1 MKQLFK
7 ITGMSCASC
16 AAHVEK
22 AAGTV
27 PGVLSASVN
36 LMADSMLVEYDPA
49 VTGPEKI
56 VDAVAKAGYGA
67 SSDVASDTGDVLPGS
82 ERASAA
88 VGKRLLWSLV
98 FLAPLS
104 VLAMGF
110 HGWFWLQ
117 MVLLVPILW
126 LNRGYFVNGG
136 RRLLSLAPNMDS
148 LVALGAGAGVIYS
161 LFLYGGEMFYFDS
174 AGMVLTLVTV
184 GKYLEARSKKHTGDA
199 IGKLLSLAPAMA
211 TVERDGVEATVP
223 AAELKVGDVVV
234 LRPGGAAPVDGVIVD
249 GFAVFD
255 ESVLTGE
262 SIPVEKFTGS
272 KVLSGALNT
281 DGFVKVRAEKVG
293 GDTTLSRIAE
303 LVREA
308 GSTKAP
314 IAKLADRVS
323 AVFVPAVIAVAVCTF
338 AGWMLAG
345 RPVGFSLT
353 AAVTVLVISCPCA
366 LGLATPVAIMVGA
379 GRGAESGIL
388 FKSAEALQTVH
399 AATCA
404 VLDKTGTVTIGRPE
418 VTDVVPQP
426 GVSETELLRMA
437 AAVEKSSEHPL
448 AKAVVAQAAAEGLEL
463 PGASEFYSLGGL
475 GVIAT
480 VEGHEYAAGR
490 DKLFEDLKLD
500 ASPLVTS
507 AGNLAHHGK
516 TPLLFMR
523 DGAPFGVIA
532 VADRVR
538 ADSPEAVAAL
548 GKLGLRVV
556 MLTGDNPAT
565 AGAIAKDAVI
575 HEVIAGVLPEQ
586 KAEEIEKLR
595 KSGEKVVM
603 VGDGVNDAPALAA
616 ADTGMAIG
624 AGSDIAI
631 DAADVVLVGNSL
643 FGAVAAIRL
652 SRAVFRNVK
661 ENLFWAFFY
670 NVLLIPLAAAGLL
683 NPVFGAA
690 AMSASSVCVV
700 ANALRL
706 RRFNDSRL

>member
-1 MKQLFK
+1 MEERLIVKQLFK

-22 AAGTV
+22 AASGV
-27 PGVLSASVN
+27 PGVVSASVN
-36 LMADSMLVEYDPA
+36 LMADTLLAEFDPDI
-49 VTGPEKI
+49 VTPEEI
-56 VDAVAKAGYGA
+56 AVAVKAAGYAA
-67 SSDVASDTGDVLPGS
+67 SV
-82 ERASAA
+82 SAEDGECA
-88 VGKRLLWSLV
+88 PAEDESSVIGGRLLWSAV
-98 FLAPLS
+98 FLAPL
-104 VLAMGF
+104 VVIGMGM
-110 HGWFWLQ
+110 HGWFWAQLA
-117 MVLLVPILW
+117 LLMPILW
-126 LNRGYFVNGG
+126 LNRNYFLNGG
-136 RRLLSLAPNMDS
+136 RRLIRLSPNMDS
-148 LVALGAGAGVIYS
+148 LVALGAGTGVVYS

-174 AGMVLTLVTV
+174 AGMILTLVTV
-184 GKYLEARSKKHTGDA
+184 GKYLEARSKRHTGDA
-199 IGKLLSLAPAMA
+199 LGKLLSLSPAMA
-211 TVERDGVEATVP
+211 AVERGGAEIAIP
-223 AAELKVGDVVV
+223 ASELELGDIVI
-234 LRPGGAAPVDGVIVD
+234 LRPGGAAPADGVIVD

-262 SIPVEKFTGS
+262 SIPVERFVGDR
-272 KVLSGALNT
+272 VLSGAIDT

-293 GDTTLSRIAE
+293 GNTTLARIAE

-323 AVFVPAVIAVAVCTF
+323 AVFVPAVVAIALCTF

-345 RPVGFSLT
+345 RPVGFALT

-379 GRGAESGIL
+379 GRGAEAGIL
-388 FKSAEALQTVH
+388 FKSAAALQTVH

-404 VLDKTGTVTIGRPE
+404 VLDKTGTVTVGKPE
-418 VTDVVPQP
+418 VTDVVPAP
-426 GVSETELLRMA
+426 GVSPGELLRMA
-437 AAVEKSSEHPL
+437 AAVENSSEHPL
-448 AKAVVAQAAAEGLEL
+448 AKAVTSHAKAEGIEW
-463 PGASEFYSLGGL
+463 PSASEFYSVGGM

-480 VEGHEYAAGR
+480 VEGREYAAGR
-490 DKLFEDLKLD
+490 DKLFEDLKID
-500 ASPLVTS
+500 ASAFAET
-507 AGNLAHHGK
+507 AEHLARHGK
-516 TPLLFMR
+516 TALIFMR

-548 GKLGLRVV
+548 VKLGLRVV
-556 MLTGDNPAT
+556 MLTGDNAAT
-565 AGAIAKDAVI
+565 AAAIAKETLISEVVAGMLP
-575 HEVIAGVLPEQ
+575 HE
-586 KAEEIEKLR
+586 KAEQVRRLR
-595 KSGEKVVM
+595 ASGEKVVM
-603 VGDGVNDAPALAA
+603 VGDGVNDATALAA

-624 AGSDIAI
+624 AGRDIAI
-631 DAADVVLVGNSL
+631 DAADVVLVGSSL
-643 FGAVAAIRL
+643 SGAVAAIRL

-670 NVLLIPLAAAGLL
+670 NVLLIPLAAAGML

-706 RRFNDSRL
+706 RRFKI

>member
-1 MKQLFK
+1 MDVVKQLFK

-22 AAGTV
+22 AAGAV
-27 PGVLSASVN
+27 PGVGSASVN
-36 LMADSMLVEYDPA
+36 LMADSMLADYDPA
-49 VTGPEKI
+49 VTSPEKI
-56 VDAVAKAGYGA
+56 AEAVGKAGYGA
-67 SSDVASDTGDVLPGS
+67 EPDTPSAGADSAPD
-82 ERASAA
+82 ESAA
-88 VGKRLLWSLV
+88 IGKRLLWSAV

-110 HGWFWLQ
+110 HGWFWAQLA
-117 MVLLVPILW
+117 LLAPILW
-126 LNRGYFVNGG
+126 LNRGYFLNGG
-136 RRLLSLAPNMDS
+136 RRLLQLAPNMDS
-148 LVALGAGAGVIYS
+148 LVALGAGAGVVYS
-161 LFLYGGEMFYFDS
+161 PFLYGQGMFYFDS

-199 IGKLLSLAPAMA
+199 IGKLLSLAPAVA
-211 TVERDGVEATVP
+211 TVERGGMEVTVP

-234 LRPGGAAPVDGVIVD
+234 LRPGGVVPVAGVVVE
-249 GFAVFD
+249 GFAAFD
-255 ESVLTGE
+255 ESMLTGE
-262 SIPVEKFTGS
+262 SIPAEKFTGER
-272 KVLSGALNT
+272 VLSGAANT
-281 DGFVKVRAEKVG
+281 DGFVKIRAEKVG
-293 GDTTLSRIAE
+293 GDTALARIAE

-314 IAKLADRVS
+314 IARLADRVS

-338 AGWMLAG
+338 AGWLLAG
-345 RPVGFSLT
+345 RPIGFALT

-404 VLDKTGTVTIGRPE
+404 VLDKTGTVTVGRPE
-418 VTDVVPQP
+418 VTDIMPQP
-426 GVSETELLRMA
+426 GVSGKELLRMA

-448 AKAVVAQAAAEGLEL
+448 AKAVVAQAAAEGLDL
-463 PGASEFYSLGGL
+463 PSASEFYAIGGL
-475 GVIAT
+475 GVLAT
-480 VEGHEYAAGR
+480 VDGHEFAAGR
-490 DKLFEDLKLD
+490 DKLFEELKLD
-500 ASPLVTS
+500 ASALAVPA
-507 AGNLAHHGK
+507 AGLARRGK
-516 TPLLFMR
+516 TALLFMR

-532 VADRVR
+532 VADRLR

-565 AGAIAKDAVI
+565 AAAIARDAI
-575 HEVIAGVLPEQ
+575 IREVIAGVLPQQ
-586 KAEEIEKLR
+586 KADEIEKLR

-643 FGAVAAIRL
+643 SGAVAAIRL

-661 ENLFWAFFY
+661 QNLFWAFIY

-706 RRFNDSRL
+706 KKFRL